1 MAQGS
6 VFEAQAGATAA
17 TTGRAAQST
26 TGRLQ
31 AVMVREADWQQT
43 KRAAVFAGLDFLR
56 GLGGTLFRN
65 DALWNRHG
73 SDILIPF
80 YVPPLGA
87 ARASE
92 EERHALK
99 VATELALV
107 WRGRNRGR
115 RLTSGTP
122 PSELLDLMQ
131 GVYTLECLG
140 MADGSRD
147 LRQQLEERCAAYG
160 VEDFLRFDPAV
171 GEPGGAV
178 REVCLCGARPQAGA
192 RECPACRRPAVPM
205 SRFDVWLEA
214 LVWTFHGCRMRIGLG
229 ACFFTV
235 LQQLGQAFCELYP
248 LRERLSQKDSHYLCY
263 ALTHVIYA
271 LNNFGERSL
280 PASLFP
286 APVVGFL
293 CEQLQRAMAADD
305 PDLAG
310 ELLDCLKCLGVTHQ
324 VTRHAERFLVA
335 RQSQGDAGPN
345 PNPNPNPQPYPQP
358 QT

>member
-178 REVCLCGARPQAGA
+178 REVCLCGARPEAGA

-229 ACFFTV
+229 ACFFAV
-235 LQQLGQAFCELYP
+235 LQQLGQARSNSVTTCFPSELYLLWLYLP
-248 LRERLSQKDSHYLCY
+248 WRYLLWLYLLWGRHSASSTRCGKASHRRT
-263 ALTHVIYA
+263 ATTSA
-271 LNNFGERSL
+271 TRSHTSSMRSTTSESDRC
-280 PASLFP
+280 PPRSSP
-286 APVVGFL
+286 
-293 CEQLQRAMAADD
+293 R
-305 PDLAG
+305 
-310 ELLDCLKCLGVTHQ
+310 
-324 VTRHAERFLVA
+324 R
-335 RQSQGDAGPN
+335 
-345 PNPNPNPQPYPQP
+345 
-358 QT
+358 

>member
-1 MAQGS
+1 MARTS
-6 VFEAQAGATAA
+6 VAEDETGATAA
-17 TTGRAAQST
+17 TTGRASQPT
-26 TGRLQ
+26 TGRLRS
-31 AVMVREADWQQT
+31 VMVREADWQQT

-87 ARASE
+87 PRASE
-92 EERHALK
+92 EERHALR

-160 VEDFLRFDPAV
+160 VEDFLRFDPAAGV
-171 GEPGGAV
+171 PNKHKPATQIGALATWRV
-178 REVCLCGARPQAGA
+178 DLFLCALHALSSGSREQASRAGLCAKLASAGRGHKPARASARPVGD
-192 RECPACRRPAVPM
+192 PPCR
-205 SRFDVWLEA
+205 
-214 LVWTFHGCRMRIGLG
+214 
-229 ACFFTV
+229 
-235 LQQLGQAFCELYP
+235 
-248 LRERLSQKDSHYLCY
+248 
-263 ALTHVIYA
+263 
-271 LNNFGERSL
+271 
-280 PASLFP
+280 
-286 APVVGFL
+286 
-293 CEQLQRAMAADD
+293 
-305 PDLAG
+305 
-310 ELLDCLKCLGVTHQ
+310 
-324 VTRHAERFLVA
+324 
-335 RQSQGDAGPN
+335 
-345 PNPNPNPQPYPQP
+345 
-358 QT
+358 